1 MSISFVKSAKKTN
14 IRHNN
19 RDLKENEY
27 NQKAH
32 RHIQRNLSEHNIY
45 IKRENIQDVYE
56 KLFGDAVKEY
66 NSRQTRSD
74 RQIKNYYQYVKK
86 QKNLEVQRE
95 FILSL
100 GDYKDWEYMGFE
112 QKLVGAEALQEAV
125 SEFIKNNPRLYVY
138 NAVVHVDEVGA
149 PHAHINAIPMATG
162 YKQGMLVRPSFDKAL
177 ENQGISEKGK
187 HKFEKWR
194 NTQVKTFE
202 QVFKDYG
209 VSRKLVG
216 TNAIKDMNEY
226 KEVIAE
232 IKIQKDKLEL
242 YKEEVETAKYLIR
255 SRQKIESDIDFYHS
269 RLNDIKL
276 ETEVSELWLEKY
288 NTKLD
293 VLKGHLA
300 TLERSVED
308 WSKKAEKSEN
318 DALKLLKTAND
329 IKTDNKKL
337 EIKNI
342 ELKKEY
348 ENLSK
353 KIQETKNKLSEKEI
367 QDYVLEIE
375 NITNETVDKTVD
387 DAIDE
392 VISDFERSVG
402 HDRLINSN
410 KRLDLDFAEEI
421 TNLSVT
427 QLALEYLKLQQY
439 KENVSDFVNNCF
451 KKVTSVFSKDV
462 RYEIS
467 EEQYNKLNELFDKKY
482 VIKEHQ
488 QSAYNNFIARKNKE
502 RETKTG
508 SFYDRLNKAREK
520 TRSRVKEK
528 SLSKAEKF
536 FEKNTGR
543 EI

>member
-32 RHIQRNLSEHNIY
+32 RHIQRDLSEHNIY

-95 FILSL
+95 FVLTL
-100 GDYKDWEYMGFE
+100 GDYKNWEQMGFE

-226 KEVIAE
+226 KEYVA
-232 IKIQKDKLEL
+232 
-242 YKEEVETAKYLIR
+242 EVEK
-255 SRQKIESDIDFYHS
+255 QKKLAEDFEEKISNAEQEYENINS
-269 RLNDIKL
+269 EINVLRGQFEPLREKMDNLSAEYSKTSQNVLKEQNKLNDIK
-276 ETEVSELWLEKY
+276 EEIQNLEK
-288 NTKLD
+288 NHSIALNRNR
-293 VLKGHLA
+293 VL
-300 TLERSVED
+300 
-308 WSKKAEKSEN
+308 
-318 DALKLLKTAND
+318 ALQNAD
-329 IKTDNKKL
+329 
-337 EIKNI
+337 
-342 ELKKEY
+342 
-348 ENLSK
+348 LSK
-353 KIQETKNKLSEKEI
+353 ENQRLLEEIQANKQQLSE
-367 QDYVLEIE
+367 QDKVDFSAEVNRIANETITQAVNKAVEEFKQSEEYQQLLTTNKQLDLAFAE
-375 NITNETVDKTVD
+375 NITGLPVHK
-387 DAIDE
+387 
-392 VISDFERSVG
+392 
-402 HDRLINSN
+402 
-410 KRLDLDFAEEI
+410 
-421 TNLSVT
+421 
-427 QLALEYLKLQQY
+427 LALEYLQLKQFKDNIVNFVQDKFEQVKNVMGKLVGYKIDVEQHQALIGFRNEKVKITPQQDEY
-439 KENVSDFVNNCF
+439 IRKWSIEKQNQ
-451 KKVTSVFSKDV
+451 SKQSGF
-462 RYEIS
+462 YAHL
-467 EEQYNKLNELFDKKY
+467 EQVKQK
-482 VIKEHQ
+482 
-488 QSAYNNFIARKNKE
+488 QSQMLK
-502 RETKTG
+502 
-508 SFYDRLNKAREK
+508 EK
-520 TRSRVKEK
+520 TTQRSFTEEFFKGRSR
-528 SLSKAEKF
+528 
-536 FEKNTGR
+536 
-543 EI
+543 